1 MGGRFDPESTIMRTN
16 IQKKKFLEAIYSEIQ
31 LIPRDVFDTY
41 PSLVALIP
49 KPQLGNDSEGYIR
62 ISYRA

>member
-1 MGGRFDPESTIMRTN
+1 MRTN